1 MISCELKGASFGV
14 KQNCACFLGDDMGL
28 GYQPLGYPED
38 ANELREALQYIE
50 APSALVIWH
59 MNCFLGLWSF
69 LIFFCF
75 HIDSANCWI
84 GALGRLV
91 GCMDL
96 CDPQKNDPGIGS
108 RNPNHRALNHQL
120 TVRTCQKAGPGKE
133 GTSSNPSDVGAMLVS
148 VSVYTI

>member
-1 MISCELKGASFGV
+1 MNLRVPHLGLSRIVLVSWGMTWVWGANPSSCR
-14 KQNCACFLGDDMGL
+14 Q
-28 GYQPLGYPED
+28 D

-50 APSALVIWH
+50 ALKSVSY

-84 GALGRLV
+84 IWIGALGRLV

-96 CDPQKNDPGIGS
+96 CDPPKNDPGIGS
-108 RNPNHRALNHQL
+108 RDPNHRTLNHQL